1 MSGPTLV
8 MRGLTNEQVE
18 EPGRAV
24 CRKTLWPRSNHLGV
38 RWYLRYKISLR
49 DLVEMIAE
57 RGLQLAPTTIL
68 CWVRRHAQSS
78 SNAGTVSV
86 EARTK
91 IHLVTGMS
99 IKT

>member
-1 MSGPTLV
+1 MSKLKS
-8 MRGLTNEQVE
+8 LE
-18 EPGRAV
+18 ELFAGRHFGREV
-24 CRKTLWPRSNHLGV
+24 IILCV